1 MKESGQTECCELLVN
16 RLRPTAI
23 GGRTGWTG
31 MQNLA
36 DTQCI
41 ANGLLNRGACVGV
54 GHDGAQALLGK
65 ATNADRPVRSK
76 Q

>member
-1 MKESGQTECCELLVN
+1 MRESGQTKCCELLVD
-16 RLRPTAI
+16 RLCPTAI
-23 GGRTGWTG
+23 GGRAGWTG
-31 MQNLA
+31 MQNLT

-41 ANGLLNRGACVGV
+41 ANGLLNGIACVGV

-65 ATNADRPVRSK
+65 ATNADCPVRSK

>member
-1 MKESGQTECCELLVN
+1 
-16 RLRPTAI
+16 
-23 GGRTGWTG
+23 
-31 MQNLA
+31 MQNLT

-41 ANGLLNRGACVGV
+41 ANGLFNASACVGV